1 MTSRYACA
9 RDTFLAAEPA
19 PEKTVNRNQDEADEW
34 HDKTGGHAI
43 FVGDVTHQLWHDGA
57 AHDGHDDE

>member
-1 MTSRYACA
+1 MTSRNVGA

-19 PEKTVNRNQDEADEW
+19 PEKTVGGHPDETDEW
-34 HDKTGGHAI
+34 HDKTSRHAI
-43 FVGDVTHQLWHDGA
+43 LVGDVTHQLGHDGA